1 MKMPVLYRILLIVLL
16 LISVGVA
23 AQNSTS
29 QPQASTPAPPAAKSP
44 AIESEQGEKRFQSQC
59 GRCHTL
65 PEDLSPREAKA
76 VVRQMRVRANLTAE
90 DERLILKYLA
100 P

>member
-1 MKMPVLYRILLIVLL
+1 MTLPLSIRAGIIVLFL
-16 LISVGVA
+16 AAVGAA

-29 QPQASTPAPPAAKSP
+29 KPEPATSKPAPQTANTESAA
-44 AIESEQGEKRFQSQC
+44 GERLFQTQC

-76 VVRQMRVRANLTAE
+76 VLRQMRVRAMLTAE